1 MFSFKLSGMTVL
13 LTAAFV
19 AACSPG
25 TEPGAAFGNAGAAS
39 APSDNSRTDIAA
51 AASTAPRAGGE
62 THDAFY
68 ERLESAMA
76 DPLRP
81 PDDRALDATR
91 KPIGVLRFFGIMPG
105 MSVLDVNAAGGY
117 YTELLAAAVGP
128 AGTVYA
134 QNDPAALAQ
143 DEGALEQQL
152 DARLSEG
159 RLPNVRRMDRDLS
172 QLDATKE
179 FDAALLVLTLH
190 DLYNSFGEETTI
202 DLLHRIRSA
211 LKPGGILGVVDH
223 VGEASRSVDALAL
236 HRMEKSV
243 AEDLLQKA
251 GFTIQAESDLLA
263 NRNDDHQSSVF
274 DESIRRRTDRFVIL
288 ALRPEAANG
297 G

>member
-1 MFSFKLSGMTVL
+1 
-13 LTAAFV
+13 
-19 AACSPG
+19 
-25 TEPGAAFGNAGAAS
+25 
-39 APSDNSRTDIAA
+39 
-51 AASTAPRAGGE
+51 
-62 THDAFY
+62 
-68 ERLESAMA
+68 
-76 DPLRP
+76 
-81 PDDRALDATR
+81 
-91 KPIGVLRFFGIMPG
+91 
-105 MSVLDVNAAGGY
+105 
-117 YTELLAAAVGP
+117 
-128 AGTVYA
+128 
-134 QNDPAALAQ
+134 
-143 DEGALEQQL
+143 
-152 DARLSEG
+152 
-159 RLPNVRRMDRDLS
+159 MDRDLS
-172 QLDATKE
+172 QLDATNE

-243 AEDLLQKA
+243 AEDLLEKA